1 MSENTVITIERQYA
15 SGGLEIGK
23 NLSEKL
29 NIPVYSREIVEM
41 AADRCGIPKEY
52 LESTQENVSQSFL
65 YRLSLAAKAGSVDVD
80 KTASKADIL
89 YSEVYK
95 VVTELAEKESCIIV
109 GQCADYILKNHK
121 KTFRVFIHS
130 LMNDRVKR
138 AIENYGI
145 SEQYADYI
153 IKKNDKRRESF
164 YNANTTRTWGVKEN
178 YHICL
183 NSSLFSVESCSDIII
198 SAMNHADNLKDETE

>member
-23 NLSEKL
+23 ILSNKL

-41 AADRCGIPKEY
+41 AAERCGIPKEY
-52 LESTQENVSQSFL
+52 LESTQENVSHSFL
-65 YRLSLAAKAGSVDVD
+65 YKLSLAAKAGTMDVD
-80 KTASKADIL
+80 KTESKADIL
-89 YSEVYK
+89 YNEVYK
-95 VVTELAEKESCIIV
+95 VVMELAEKESCVII
-109 GQCADYILKNHK
+109 GQCADYILKDRK
-121 KTFRVFIHS
+121 KTFKVFVHA
-130 LMNDRVKR
+130 LMEDRIKR

-153 IKKNDKRRESF
+153 IRKNDNRREAF
-164 YNANTTRTWGVKEN
+164 YNANTSHTWGVKEN

-183 NSSLFSVESCSDIII
+183 NSSLFSIESCADIII
-198 SAMNHADNLKDETE
+198 DTMKYANDSE

>member
-1 MSENTVITIERQYA
+1 MSEHTVITIERQYA
-15 SGGLEIGK
+15 SGGLEIGR
-23 NLSEKL
+23 NLSQKL

-65 YRLSLAAKAGSVDVD
+65 YRLSLAAKTGSVDVD

-109 GQCADYILKNHK
+109 GQCADYILKEHK
-121 KTFRVFIHS
+121 KTFRVFIHA
-130 LMNDRVKR
+130 LMDDRIKR
-138 AIENYGI
+138 AIDNYGI

-153 IKKNDKRRESF
+153 IRKNDKRRESF
-164 YNANTTRTWGVKEN
+164 YNANTMRTWGVKEN

-198 SAMNHADNLKDETE
+198 DAMNYADNLK

>member
-1 MSENTVITIERQYA
+1 MSEHTVITIERQYA
-15 SGGLEIGK
+15 SGGLEIGR
-23 NLSEKL
+23 NLSQKL

-65 YRLSLAAKAGSVDVD
+65 YRLSLAAKTGSVDVD

-109 GQCADYILKNHK
+109 GQCADYILKEHK
-121 KTFRVFIHS
+121 KTFKVFIHA
-130 LMNDRVKR
+130 LMDDRIKR
-138 AIENYGI
+138 AIDNYGI

-153 IKKNDKRRESF
+153 IRKNDKRRESF
-164 YNANTTRTWGVKEN
+164 YNANTMRTWGVKEN

-198 SAMNHADNLKDETE
+198 DAMNYADNLK

>member
-1 MSENTVITIERQYA
+1 MSEHTVITIERQYA
-15 SGGLEIGK
+15 SGGLEIGR
-23 NLSEKL
+23 NLSQKL

-65 YRLSLAAKAGSVDVD
+65 YRLSLAAKTGSVDVD

-109 GQCADYILKNHK
+109 GQCADYILKEHK
-121 KTFRVFIHS
+121 KNFRVFIHA
-130 LMNDRVKR
+130 LMDDRIKR
-138 AIENYGI
+138 AIDNYGI

-153 IKKNDKRRESF
+153 IRKNDKRRESF
-164 YNANTTRTWGVKEN
+164 YNANTMRTWGVKEN

-198 SAMNHADNLKDETE
+198 DAMNYADNLK

>member
-1 MSENTVITIERQYA
+1 MSEHSVITIERQYA
-15 SGGLEIGK
+15 SGGLEIGR
-23 NLSEKL
+23 NLSQKL

-65 YRLSLAAKAGSVDVD
+65 YRLSLAAKTGSVDVD

-109 GQCADYILKNHK
+109 GQCADYILKEHK
-121 KTFRVFIHS
+121 KTFKVFIHA
-130 LMNDRVKR
+130 LMDDRIKR
-138 AIENYGI
+138 AIDNYGI

-153 IKKNDKRRESF
+153 IRKNDKRRESF
-164 YNANTTRTWGVKEN
+164 YNANTMRTWGVKEN

-198 SAMNHADNLKDETE
+198 DAMNYADNLK

>member
-1 MSENTVITIERQYA
+1 MSEHTVITIERQYA
-15 SGGLEIGK
+15 SGGLEIGR
-23 NLSEKL
+23 NLSQKL

-65 YRLSLAAKAGSVDVD
+65 YRLSLAAKKGSVDVD

-109 GQCADYILKNHK
+109 GQCADYILKEHK
-121 KTFRVFIHS
+121 KTFRVFIHA
-130 LMNDRVKR
+130 LMDDRIKR
-138 AIENYGI
+138 AIDNYGI

-153 IKKNDKRRESF
+153 IRKNDKRRESF
-164 YNANTTRTWGVKEN
+164 YNANTMRTWGVKEN

-183 NSSLFSVESCSDIII
+183 NSSLFPVESCSDIII
-198 SAMNHADNLKDETE
+198 DAMNYADNLK

>member
-1 MSENTVITIERQYA
+1 MSEHTVITIERQYA
-15 SGGLEIGK
+15 SGGLEIGR

-65 YRLSLAAKAGSVDVD
+65 YRLSLAAKTGSVDVD

-109 GQCADYILKNHK
+109 GQCADYILKEHK
-121 KTFRVFIHS
+121 KTFRVFIHA
-130 LMNDRVKR
+130 LMEDRIKR

-153 IKKNDKRRESF
+153 IRKNDKRRESF
-164 YNANTTRTWGVKEN
+164 YNANTMRTWGVKEN

-183 NSSLFSVESCSDIII
+183 NSSLFPVESCSDIII
-198 SAMNHADNLKDETE
+198 DAMKSAENLK